1 MMCPKCQ
8 GQNVSISENIY
19 TKSQSRSLIWN
30 LLMIFITGGL
40 WIIWMLIRKKK
51 EKVVKIKSAVCQQC
65 GHSWKL

>member
-8 GQNVSISENIY
+8 SENVAISQNVY

-51 EKVVKIKSAVCQQC
+51 EKVVKIKTAVCQQC
-65 GHSWKL
+65 GNSWNL